1 MRNST
6 TTGSLERSIIVTLVS
21 YFFVQCAIYAGF
33 SVPGGFFGSF
43 ALLFFA
49 SSTGFHLFL
58 VGLLLKFKADFVKE
72 ASGEVLTRVNLAN
85 RITLIRVSTLPTLL
99 ALVLAARRY
108 PIRLP
113 LVVLVVF
120 VFATDFADGFVS
132 RKANEVTRAGRML
145 DSASDYSL
153 IIVLSV
159 VFQYY
164 GLIPVWL
171 NALVLSRLGIQAVF
185 VAILAFAHRRIE
197 PRSTF
202 MGKVAIASIMVLYS
216 IEVLDLVS
224 GGAVQGLA
232 EAAEWVV
239 AAIVLASVAD
249 KALNFAQALREG
261 AHAIRE

>member
-1 MRNST
+1 MRNSSS
-6 TTGSLERSIIVTLVS
+6 TGSLTRSIVATLTA
-21 YFFVQCAIYAGF
+21 YFAVQCAIF
-33 SVPGGFFGSF
+33 SAFAIPGGFFGTYASV
-43 ALLFFA
+43 FFL

-58 VGLLLKFKADFVKE
+58 VALLLRFKADFVKE
-72 ASGEVLTRVNLAN
+72 ATGETLTRVNLAN
-85 RITLIRVSTLPTLL
+85 RITLVRVSTLPTLL
-99 ALVLAARRY
+99 VLVLAAKQH

-113 LVVLVVF
+113 LVALVVF
-120 VFATDFADGFVS
+120 VFVTDFADGFVS
-132 RKANEVTRAGRML
+132 RKGNEVTRAGRML

-153 IIVLSV
+153 IIVLSI

-185 VAILAFAHRRIE
+185 VAILAFTRKRIE

-216 IEVLDLVS
+216 IEVLDLVA
-224 GGAVQGLA
+224 GGAVQGFA
-232 EAAEWVV
+232 AVAEWIV

-249 KALNFAQALREG
+249 KAVNFAQALREG
-261 AHAIRE
+261 GRLKRE